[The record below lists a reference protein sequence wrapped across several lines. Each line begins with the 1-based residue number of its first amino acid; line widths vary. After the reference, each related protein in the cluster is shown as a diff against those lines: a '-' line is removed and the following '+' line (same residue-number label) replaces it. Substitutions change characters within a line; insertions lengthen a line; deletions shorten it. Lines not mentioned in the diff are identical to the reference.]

1 MNSMTIWLREPEFE
15 AEGQRPCDLC
25 GRYWFD
31 DDLEDEVCIECR
43 EDINDEQEENQND
56 HDHQS

>member
-31 DDLEDEVCIECR
+31 DDLEDEVCVECR
-43 EDINDEQEENQND
+43 EEIEGETVWPE
-56 HDHQS
+56 